1 MKLELEKEIK
11 WDIAKQQ
18 SITNYWVKA
27 NGKYVD
33 FSNDYDA
40 ALIKYNN
47 VKEKYIEQVKEVL
60 LSDELPDAQGHETEV
75 QTLIEETK

>member
-11 WDIAKQQ
+11 WDITKQQ

-33 FSNDYDA
+33 FSENYDT
-40 ALIKYNN
+40 ALVKYNN
-47 VKEKYIEQVKEVL
+47 VKNNYIEQTKEIL
-60 LSDELPDAQGHETEV
+60 ASEELPDAAGHPTEV
-75 QTLIEETK
+75 ITLIEETK

>member
-18 SITNYWVKA
+18 SITTYWVKA
-27 NGKYVD
+27 NGKYID
-33 FSNDYDA
+33 LSQDYDT
-40 ALIKYNN
+40 ALAKYNN
-47 VKEKYIEQVKEVL
+47 VKENYIEQVKETL
-60 LSDELPDAQGHETEV
+60 LSDELPDVAGHPTEV

>member
-1 MKLELEKEIK
+1 MKLELEKEIE

-18 SITNYWVKA
+18 SITTYWVKA
-27 NGKYVD
+27 NGKYID
-33 FSNDYDA
+33 LSNDYYA
-40 ALIKYNN
+40 ALVKYNN
-47 VKEKYIEQVKEVL
+47 VKERYIEQVKEVL